1 MQDVALTD
9 ARRLHTR
16 SGHTR
21 RFSSCATCKE
31 DRSHGVSH
39 VPLGMPRSQGPM
51 CAACVLSPSLQPA
64 SRTPSREPPTRAC
77 RRLRH
82 ISYAHPPPP
91 WGPWGGC
98 TRSRCAGRRRRPQ
111 VRLDCRR
118 SRSRV
123 DTQTGGPWPNFDLN
137 EYDYSPRPTP
147 RTRDGLQNTQTG
159 SRSGQQTVPTSPGG
173 SCLVHGSR
181 RVRLSRLLG
190 PAQEPRV
197 RLSRVLGDRGAVP
210 AVLGSQARRTSN
222 AGDCAG
228 SRVRLGR
235 GSTPQREALRGRR
248 PTPCARFCVVGK
260 GAAIPTAPAMSWDK
274 FQGL

>member
-137 EYDYSPRPTP
+137 EYDCSPRPTP

-159 SRSGQQTVPTSPGG
+159 SRLGVSDVFSSYALALRASARRRRDQPGDEHADDG
-173 SCLVHGSR
+173 R
-181 RVRLSRLLG
+181 RAVMSG
-190 PAQEPRV
+190 PAGNRTQPMEYH
-197 RLSRVLGDRGAVP
+197 SGP
-210 AVLGSQARRTSN
+210 A
-222 AGDCAG
+222 
-228 SRVRLGR
+228 
-235 GSTPQREALRGRR
+235 
-248 PTPCARFCVVGK
+248 
-260 GAAIPTAPAMSWDK
+260 
-274 FQGL
+274 